1 MSPLQK
7 GLFHRKV
14 AKNTKKNKLSS
25 SQILCDLCVFA
36 VKFGFLQWSN
46 PRPFLSFRGWW

>member
-1 MSPLQK
+1 VTALQK

-25 SQILCDLCVFA
+25 SQILCDLCVFV
-36 VKFGFLQWSN
+36 VKFCFLQWTQTVLLQN
-46 PRPFLSFRGWW
+46 GG